1 MLHQIGELVYVLVD
15 LFRPFFR
22 LIQTRFHDPKLRL
35 QLSKFVFR
43 NQCSARAERTVRWD
57 MTQKV
62 SRFAGGA
69 SDKRLEITGVAETIP
84 LGNVLGPTKNV
95 KLAQ

>member
-1 MLHQIGELVYVLVD
+1 
-15 LFRPFFR
+15 
-22 LIQTRFHDPKLRL
+22 
-35 QLSKFVFR
+35 
-43 NQCSARAERTVRWD
+43 